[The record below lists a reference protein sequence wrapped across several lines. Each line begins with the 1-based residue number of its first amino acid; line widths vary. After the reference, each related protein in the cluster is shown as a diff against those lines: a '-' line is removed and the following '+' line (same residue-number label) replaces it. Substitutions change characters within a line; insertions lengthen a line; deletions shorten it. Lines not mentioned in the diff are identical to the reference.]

1 MTPCKGGASDR
12 KAGADHILDCEEEH
26 MSNNPLVEL
35 TRAGQSIWYDN
46 IERKLITSGELKRLI
61 DEDELRGVTSNPAIF
76 EKAITGS
83 DLYTDQL
90 RELAERNKS
99 AQEIYEELAV
109 RDIQSA
115 ADTLAPVYEKTGGTD
130 GFVSLECSPILA
142 NDTAGTIEEARR
154 LWRWVDRKNV
164 MIKIPGTPA
173 GMPAIEQCI
182 YEGININITL
192 LFSLQS
198 YEETIQAYLRGLERR
213 LAENKPVNTVASVA
227 SFFVSRIDTAV
238 DKRLGELISKSNSA
252 EEKARLESLLGRIA
266 IANAKM
272 AYQRFKELFHG
283 ERFSKLKAAKAQVQR
298 PLWASTSTKNPAY
311 RDVYY
316 VEELIG
322 PQTIDTIPPATLKA
336 FRDHGVVRLTL
347 EENLDEE
354 RARLKK
360 LEEVGISLDEVTA
373 QVLADGVRLFVEPF
387 EKLLEAIQKR
397 RDDILGRAASSSAT
411 D

>member
-1 MTPCKGGASDR
+1 
-12 KAGADHILDCEEEH
+12 
-26 MSNNPLVEL
+26 MSNPLVEL
-35 TRAGQSIWYDN
+35 TQAGQSIWYDN

-61 DEDELRGVTSNPAIF
+61 DEDELRGMTSNPAIF

-83 DLYTDQL
+83 DLYAEQL
-90 RELAERNKS
+90 RELAERNKTAS
-99 AQEIYEELAV
+99 EIYEELAV

-115 ADTLAPVYEKTGGTD
+115 ADTLAVVYAKTDGTD
-130 GFVSLECSPILA
+130 GFVSLECSPLLA

-154 LWRWVDRKNV
+154 LWRWVDRRNV

-192 LFSLQS
+192 LFSLES
-198 YEETIQAYLRGLERR
+198 YEQTVQAYLRGLERR

-238 DKRLGELISKSNSA
+238 DKRLGELISKSTSD
-252 EEKARLESLLGRIA
+252 EEKARVESLLGRIA
-266 IANAKM
+266 IANAKV
-272 AYQRFKELFHG
+272 AYERFKEVFHG
-283 ERFSKLKAAKAQVQR
+283 ERFSKLKAASARVQR
-298 PLWASTSTKNPAY
+298 TLWASTSTKNPAY

-322 PQTIDTIPPATLKA
+322 PETIDTLPPATLAA

-347 EENLDEE
+347 EENMDEE
-354 RARLKK
+354 RARLQR
-360 LEEVGISLDEVTA
+360 LEEIGISLDEVTA

-387 EKLLEAIQKR
+387 EKLLAAIQKR
-397 RDDILGRAASSSAT
+397 GDEILGRAASGSAT